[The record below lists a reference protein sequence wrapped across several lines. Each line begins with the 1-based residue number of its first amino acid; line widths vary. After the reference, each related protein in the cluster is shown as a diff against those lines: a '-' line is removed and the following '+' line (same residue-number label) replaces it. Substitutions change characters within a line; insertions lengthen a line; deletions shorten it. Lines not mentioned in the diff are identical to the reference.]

1 MSSRN
6 ALRGDIKNGCV
17 ADYILAGKRD
27 NRHDCTTGQ
36 FKKEPARELR
46 SGENKLS
53 DVRSFIILRSQEGLI
68 SFNKNNRA
76 NFSGEKKKQQTNKQ
90 TKTDKKETIYAVKLS
105 GVSRFWEYA

>member
-6 ALRGDIKNGCV
+6 ALRGDTKNGCV

-36 FKKEPARELR
+36 FKKKPAREFR

-53 DVRSFIILRSQEGLI
+53 DVRSFIILRSQEGLT

-76 NFSGEKKKQQTNKQ
+76 NFSGEKNKQ
-90 TKTDKKETIYAVKLS
+90 TDKKETIYAVKLS
-105 GVSRFWEYA
+105 GVYRF